1 MRNAQICLAVLKQD
15 SRKNQHFSILKELL
29 SFKTNKQWLIQT
41 TSKVFFVQSKSSFQ
55 L

>member
-15 SRKNQHFSILKELL
+15 STQHFSILKELL

-41 TSKVFFVQSKSSFQ
+41 TSKVFFVQSESSFQ